1 MQSTAFARALQF
13 LNYAALA
20 KWVALACSVASA
32 LLYLALLTVLALF
45 LDLIV
50 NRGDLPPY
58 YKLPAAEKALFL
70 DEIAPEDADARKEL
84 TDKVK
89 ADLADLGISMS
100 LVPTWL
106 KGAPASMLPQRERL
120 ALWYARLPHVLENEV
135 GAAAATAVRDE
146 IRRLVQERGAEA
158 AVNRPIEDFGL
169 LSAVVRSRGLFTGW
183 FARTAARWAPWT
195 WQYGNA
201 HYLQGLLLLAL
212 VLAALRLGLLFASN
226 YLAAVCV
233 LEAVTRLRRAVCVH
247 TNRLGALAIRALGP
261 AEAVGVS
268 TRHLEAVHE
277 GLYLWLT
284 AYFREPIKFAL
295 LLAFAL
301 LLNFWLAL
309 AFVLFA
315 LLVWIV
321 GGQVAAYYRRRGR
334 AALTRSAEMLA
345 LIQESLLLMRLVKVY
360 LMEPFNQQR
369 VERQLAAYARAQKRR
384 YLGEALYRPLFIFL
398 GLVAAIVLLF
408 AVGVTV
414 AGGRLG
420 VTSALTLAAILG
432 SLYWPAIRFLDARRL
447 LRRTRESAQAL
458 FAFLDRPGG
467 VGQALEA
474 EFIPGLA
481 KQLEFD
487 KVTLKEPGS
496 DRKLLRG
503 VSLTIPA
510 GQRIALVGPDEMEK
524 HALVYLLPRFLDPTS
539 GEIRIDGKNIR
550 WVTLDSLRAQIAT
563 VLQHNLVFNDT
574 VAHNIGCGDPAFDLQ
589 RIVDAAKLAHAHQF
603 IQKLPQGY
611 ETPIGEMGHT
621 LAPGEQFRIAL
632 ARAILRDPALLV
644 IEEPTEALDDDTK
657 AMVDDTLQRVLPG
670 RTVIFLPHRLS
681 TIRSCDRVYLLYQG
695 RIEAQGEHRELIAT
709 NELYRHL
716 QYLEFN
722 EFAGLVQTASNA
734 TEEA

>member
-1 MQSTAFARALQF
+1 MQSTAFTRALNF

-20 KWVALACSVASA
+20 KWVALACSVLTA

-45 LDLIV
+45 LDLII
-50 NRGDLPPY
+50 NRGELPPY
-58 YKLPAAEKALFL
+58 YQLPVAEKSLFL
-70 DEIAPEDADARKEL
+70 EEIAPAEVEERKKL
-84 TDKVK
+84 TDEVLR
-89 ADLADLGISMS
+89 DLNDLGIDKA
-100 LVPTWL
+100 LVPRWL
-106 KGAPASMLPQRERL
+106 AGDSAENLPPRERL
-120 ALWYARLPHVLENEV
+120 VLWSARLPRVLESEV
-135 GAAAATAVRDE
+135 SAAAGTSVRDE
-146 IRRLVQERGAEA
+146 IRAAVQLRGAEA
-158 AVNRPIEDFGL
+158 AVNQPIADFGL
-169 LSAVVRSRGLFTGW
+169 LSAVVRSRGFFTGW
-183 FARTAARWAPWT
+183 FARAAARVAPWT
-195 WQYGNA
+195 WEHGNS
-201 HYLQGLLLLAL
+201 HYLQGLFLLAL
-212 VLAALRLGLLFASN
+212 ALAVLRLGLLFASN

-233 LEAVTRLRRAVCVH
+233 LEAVTRLRRAVYIH

-268 TRHLEAVHE
+268 TRHIEAVHE

-334 AALTRSAEMLA
+334 AALARSAEVLA

-369 VERQLAAYARAQKRR
+369 VERQLATYTRAQRLR

-398 GLVAAIVLLF
+398 GLLATMVLLF
-408 AVGVTV
+408 AVGFTI
-414 AGGRLG
+414 AHGRLG

-432 SLYWPAIRFLDARRL
+432 SLYWPAVRFLDVRRL
-447 LRRTRESAQAL
+447 LRRTRDSAQAL

-487 KVTLKEPGS
+487 KVTLKEPGTE
-496 DRKLLRG
+496 RKLLRG
-503 VSLTIPA
+503 VSLTIQA
-510 GQRIALVGPDEMEK
+510 GQRVALVGPDEMEK

-589 RIVDAAKLAHAHQF
+589 RVIDAAKLAHAHQF
-603 IQKLPQGY
+603 IQKLPHGY
-611 ETPIGEMGHT
+611 ETPIGEMGHS
-621 LAPGEQFRIAL
+621 LALGEQFRIAL

-644 IEEPTEALDDDTK
+644 IEEPTTPLDDDTK

-670 RTVIFLPHRLS
+670 RTVLFLPHRLS
-681 TIRSCDRVYLLYQG
+681 TIRNCDRVFLLHQG
-695 RIEAQGEHRELIAT
+695 RIEASGDHRELIAT

-734 TEEA
+734 VEES